1 MTLAGADTTLGE
13 MANDTKVQLEKG
25 RQLDFTC
32 SWPTPVEAALPSAN
46 RLGVMPNME
55 ASAID
60 SQVPLSNRK
69 VGLVIIST

>member
-32 SWPTPVEAALPSAN
+32 SWPTQWKLPC
-46 RLGVMPNME
+46 RRQT
-55 ASAID
+55 D
-60 SQVPLSNRK
+60 
-69 VGLVIIST
+69 

>member
-25 RQLDFTC
+25 GQLDFTC

-55 ASAID
+55 DSAID
-60 SQVPLSNRK
+60 SQVLLSNRK
-69 VGLVIIST
+69 FGLVIIST